1 MRIIDVINKI
11 PEVTSCVVLLLQT
24 LTLKRVERIE
34 KREDGKIK
42 ELKEIVEK
50 QKEDINILKIE
61 IAILQNNYERSN
73 K

>member
-11 PEVTSCVVLLLQT
+11 PEVISCVVLLLQT

-34 KREDGKIK
+34 KREDDKIK

>member
-11 PEVTSCVVLLLQT
+11 PEVTSCVVLLLQAIT
-24 LTLKRVERIE
+24 VRRIERIE
-34 KREDGKIK
+34 KREDDKIK
-42 ELKEIVEK
+42 ELKGEVEK
-50 QKEDINILKIE
+50 QKEDVNILKIE

>member
-34 KREDGKIK
+34 KREDDKIK

-61 IAILQNNYERSN
+61 IAILQNNYEQSN

>member
-34 KREDGKIK
+34 KRGDGKIK

>member
-34 KREDGKIK
+34 KREDDKIK

>member
-11 PEVTSCVVLLLQT
+11 PEVISCVVLLLQT